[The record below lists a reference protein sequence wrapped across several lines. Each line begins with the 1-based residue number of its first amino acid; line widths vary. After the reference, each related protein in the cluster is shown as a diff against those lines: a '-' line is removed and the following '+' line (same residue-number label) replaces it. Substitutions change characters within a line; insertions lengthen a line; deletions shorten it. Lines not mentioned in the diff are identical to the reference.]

1 MFKAI
6 FFDLDGTLLP
16 LDLDSFMQ
24 NYFQRLAD
32 HFAHLCDPKDFQGY
46 IWHATQAMIKD
57 NRPHASN
64 EQVFMEAFLPLV
76 KHPAEQLL
84 PMFDQFYHSTFDK
97 LAHCATP
104 TPLARQ
110 VVKAVI
116 DRGCR
121 VVLATNPLFPKAATK
136 TRMAWANIADLPWEL
151 VTTYE
156 NSNFCKPNPAYFAEI
171 LRKTNLQ
178 ASEVLLVGNDPVE
191 DLSVSEL
198 GMKTYL
204 VTDWLVKRDQSP
216 YQPTGTGT
224 LAEFHQLVENNFHG
238 L

>member
-16 LDLDSFMQ
+16 LDLDTFMQ
-24 NYFQRLAD
+24 EYFQRLAN
-32 HFAHLCDPKDFQGY
+32 HFAHLYNPKDFQGY
-46 IWHATQAMIKD
+46 VWQATKVMMKD
-57 NRPHASN
+57 TRSDITN

-76 KHPAEQLL
+76 KHSANELM
-84 PMFDQFYHSTFDK
+84 PMFEDFYSTTFDE
-97 LAHCATP
+97 LAQCTTP

-110 VVKAVI
+110 VVTALA
-116 DRGCR
+116 DQRYR
-121 VVLATNPLFPKAATK
+121 LVLATNPLFPALATQA
-136 TRMAWANIADLPWEL
+136 RMRWAGIENLPWEL

-156 NSNFCKPNPAYFAEI
+156 NSHFCKPNPAYFAEI
-171 LRKTNLQ
+171 LTKTNLQ
-178 ASEVLLVGNDPVE
+178 PSEVLLVGNDPLE

-204 VTDWLVKRDQSP
+204 VTDWLVKREQSP
-216 YQPTGTGT
+216 YQPTATGS
-224 LAEFHQLVENNFHG
+224 LADFYQLAKNNFQG